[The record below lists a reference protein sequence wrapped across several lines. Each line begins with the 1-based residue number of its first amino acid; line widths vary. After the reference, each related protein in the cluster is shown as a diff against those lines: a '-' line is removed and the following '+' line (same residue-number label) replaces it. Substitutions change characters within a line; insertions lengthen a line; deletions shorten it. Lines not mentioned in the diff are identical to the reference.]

1 MPNYRTLLNGLT
13 FADALALAE
22 KQAFAVPDANLQTIV
37 RSSAS
42 PPNSLGERVAKAGE
56 ILGASA
62 EALAG
67 DPWVRLRN
75 HPNSGNSLTADELA
89 GLKREFGWSPTG
101 AGDLGAAVWE
111 HFRLNGHPATPFY
124 DGFNAQSASGRINVQ
139 GCAPGIDYDPR
150 KRPQGDC
157 RDGIRHALWSARMA
171 QRSPDMAAAV
181 GDGRERM
188 APSSYKSHYMDL
200 HNNRIGRDIGA
211 AIPDADYDTI
221 LGRVAD
227 AVRAGRV
234 VADVRQVPSAPVDTE
249 MTRRRAARDF
259 KRHDSGTDAGLL
271 RRR

>member
-1 MPNYRTLLNGLT
+1 
-13 FADALALAE
+13 
-22 KQAFAVPDANLQTIV
+22 
-37 RSSAS
+37 
-42 PPNSLGERVAKAGE
+42 
-56 ILGASA
+56 
-62 EALAG
+62 
-67 DPWVRLRN
+67 
-75 HPNSGNSLTADELA
+75 
-89 GLKREFGWSPTG
+89 
-101 AGDLGAAVWE
+101 
-111 HFRLNGHPATPFY
+111 
-124 DGFNAQSASGRINVQ
+124 
-139 GCAPGIDYDPR
+139 
-150 KRPQGDC
+150 
-157 RDGIRHALWSARMA
+157 MA